1 MEFKFTKSKW
11 VADQEGAWLMLLAPD
26 KKQIQ
31 EFVSSL
37 TDKLYTC
44 AIKQHRK
51 KRSLDAN
58 AYAWAMITKIAD
70 AMRASKEEVYLTML
84 KRYGQSSVV
93 SVIEEAAD
101 IFKRSVKYWE
111 DFGEADLN
119 GKHFIHIKVFMG
131 SSEFDTKQMAI
142 LIDGIVSE
150 CKELNI
156 ETMQPNEI
164 ERLKGEWNK

>member
-1 MEFKFTKSKW
+1 MEFKFTKAKW

-31 EFVSSL
+31 EFVLSL

-44 AIKQHRK
+44 TIKQYRA

-58 AYAWAMITKIAD
+58 AYAWTLITKIAD
-70 AMRASKEEVYLTML
+70 VMRGSKDEVYLTML

-156 ETMQPNEI
+156 ETMTPSEI
-164 ERLKGEWNK
+164 DRLKGEWNK

>member
-11 VADQEGAWLMLLAPD
+11 TVDQEGMWLMLLAPN

-31 EFVSSL
+31 EFVLSL
-37 TDKLYTC
+37 ADKLYACT
-44 AIKQHRK
+44 IKQHRT

-58 AYAWAMITKIAD
+58 AYSWTLITKIAD
-70 AMRASKEEVYLTML
+70 VMRASKEEVYLTML
-84 KRYGQSSVV
+84 KRYGQSSVI

-156 ETMQPNEI
+156 ETMTPSEI